1 MGPFRRAG
9 LGAALAVTLASYGVS
24 VQAKDR
30 EKLAMARL
38 RLTTE
43 AQTLPPNC
51 TLVGTVK
58 DDSME
63 DLRKKIVRAGGDTG
77 LLSFPSDDLSI
88 IYAKV
93 YRCPAYSPSGPPPPP
108 PPPPTR

>member
-1 MGPFRRAG
+1 M
-9 LGAALAVTLASYGVS
+9 LASFPVGVG
-24 VQAKDR
+24 ANDR
-30 EKLAMARL
+30 EKLAMAHV

-43 AQTLPPNC
+43 ALTVPPHC

-63 DLRKKIVRAGGDTG
+63 DLRKKIVRAGGDIG
-77 LLSFPSDDLSI
+77 LLSFSLDHLSV

-93 YRCPAYSPSGPPPPP
+93 YRCPPYSPSIPPPPP
-108 PPPPTR
+108 PR

>member
-1 MGPFRRAG
+1 
-9 LGAALAVTLASYGVS
+9 V
-24 VQAKDR
+24 
-30 EKLAMARL
+30 AMARL

-51 TLVGTVK
+51 TVVGTVK

-77 LLSFPSDDLSI
+77 LLSFSLDDLSVI
-88 IYAKV
+88 HAKV
-93 YRCPAYSPSGPPPPP
+93 YRRPAYSPSIPPPSPQ
-108 PPPPTR
+108 R

>member
-1 MGPFRRAG
+1 MRASRRVRF
-9 LGAALAVTLASYGVS
+9 GAVLAVILASHAVS
-24 VQAKDR
+24 VRANDR
-30 EKLAMARL
+30 EKMAMARL

-43 AQTLPPNC
+43 PQTLPPNC

-77 LLSFPSDDLSI
+77 LLSFPSDDLSV

-93 YRCPAYSPSGPPPPP
+93 YRCPVYSPSIPPPSPQ
-108 PPPPTR
+108 R

>member
-1 MGPFRRAG
+1 
-9 LGAALAVTLASYGVS
+9 
-24 VQAKDR
+24 
-30 EKLAMARL
+30 MARL

-51 TLVGTVK
+51 TVVGTVK

-77 LLSFPSDDLSI
+77 LLSFSLDDLSVI
-88 IYAKV
+88 HAKV
-93 YRCPAYSPSGPPPPP
+93 YRRPAYSPSIPPLSPQ
-108 PPPPTR
+108 R

>member
-1 MGPFRRAG
+1 MRAFKRVG

-24 VQAKDR
+24 VHANDR

-51 TLVGTVK
+51 TLGGTVK

-63 DLRKKIVRAGGDTG
+63 DLRKEDRSCWCDTG

-93 YRCPAYSPSGPPPPP
+93 
-108 PPPPTR
+108 

>member
-1 MGPFRRAG
+1 MRAFRRVR
-9 LGAALAVTLASYGVS
+9 LGAALAVILASHTVS
-24 VQAKDR
+24 VRANDR
-30 EKLAMARL
+30 EKVAMARL

-43 AQTLPPNC
+43 AQTLAPNC

-77 LLSFPSDDLSI
+77 LLSFSLDDLSTV
-88 IYAKV
+88 YAKV
-93 YRCPAYSPSGPPPPP
+93 YRCPTYSPSIPPPPP
-108 PPPPTR
+108 QR

>member
-1 MGPFRRAG
+1 M
-9 LGAALAVTLASYGVS
+9 LASYTVS
-24 VQAKDR
+24 ARANDR
-30 EKLAMARL
+30 EKLAMAHV

-77 LLSFPSDDLSI
+77 LLSFSLDDLSV
-88 IYAKV
+88 IYARV
-93 YRCPAYSPSGPPPPP
+93 YRCPAYSPSIPPPPP
-108 PPPPTR
+108 PR